1 MGGRAGLALPALPAS
16 RLPGMSDQ
24 ARATSAVVDFIA
36 STSFAEIPPD
46 ALDIGRRCIADGI
59 GVILAGST
67 TAASDILRAYVRE
80 DGSRA
85 ESTTL
90 GRDSFQTRAAS
101 AALVNATSGHAH
113 DYDDTQLS
121 TAADRIFG
129 LLTHPTIP
137 PLAASLAVGER
148 LGASGRTVIEAFL
161 IGFEVECKIADAIY
175 PTHYKQGFHT
185 SGTIGAFGAAA
196 ATAKLLKLD
205 RSQLAHAIG
214 ITASMSA
221 GIRVSF
227 GTMTKPLH
235 VGRAAFNGV
244 TAAELAA
251 KGFTAGADA
260 LDGQWGFFKVTG
272 GGFDAERIVGVLG
285 KPWTIVSPGVSIKPY
300 PCGCLGHPTMD
311 AMLTLVSKHDIKP
324 EQIKKIRL
332 RAGSNILNPLRY
344 KIANTELEAKFCPP
358 FMLSAVALRRKAG
371 VNEFSDEF
379 VRSAPV
385 QAMMRRVETVFD
397 QEIENQGFVRMLSIV
412 EVDLEDG
419 RILTQESG
427 PYRGGPER
435 PFTRDELRDKFT
447 ECGSLVLPPERL
459 DAIFERIESF
469 EQIGRVSEF
478 TAMLTAPA
486 LQPA

>member
-1 MGGRAGLALPALPAS
+1 MTA
-16 RLPGMSDQ
+16 Q
-24 ARATSAVVDFIA
+24 TRATSAVVDFIA
-36 STSFAEIPPD
+36 STSYGDIPAE
-46 ALDIGRRCIADGI
+46 ALRIGRRCIADGV

-67 TAASDILRAYVRE
+67 TPASEILRAQVRE

-85 ESTTL
+85 EATIL

-137 PLAASLAVGER
+137 SLTASLAVGER
-148 LGASGRTVIEAFL
+148 LGVSGRTMFEAFL
-161 IGFEVECKIADAIY
+161 IGFEVECKIADAID

-196 ATAKLLKLD
+196 AAAKLLKLN
-205 RSQLAHAIG
+205 REQLAHAIG

-251 KGFTAGADA
+251 KGFTAGAEA

-272 GGFDAERIVGVLG
+272 GGFAADRIVGVLG

-311 AMLTLVSKHDIKP
+311 AMLTLVTEHDIKP
-324 EQIKKIRL
+324 DQIRCVRL

-358 FMLSAVALRRKAG
+358 FMLSAVALQRKAG
-371 VNEFSDEF
+371 VSEFSDEF

-397 QEIENQGFVRMLSIV
+397 QEIENQGFVRMMSTV
-412 EVDLEDG
+412 EVELDDG
-419 RILTQESG
+419 RVLRQESG
-427 PYRGGPER
+427 PYRGGPAR
-435 PFTRDELRDKFT
+435 PFTREELRDKFM
-447 ECGSLVLPPERL
+447 ECGTLVLPPERL
-459 DAIFERIESF
+459 DAIFERIETF
-469 EQIGRVSEF
+469 EQIPRVSEF
-478 TAMLTAPA
+478 TAMLTSPALAPA
-486 LQPA
+486 

>member
-1 MGGRAGLALPALPAS
+1 MR
-16 RLPGMSDQ
+16 RLPRMSDQ

-36 STSFAEIPPD
+36 STSFAEIPSG

-67 TAASDILRAYVRE
+67 TAASDILRAQVRE
-80 DGSRA
+80 DGSRP

-137 PLAASLAVGER
+137 PLAAALAVGER

-161 IGFEVECKIADAIY
+161 IGFEVECKIAEAIY

-185 SGTIGAFGAAA
+185 SGTVGAFGAAA

-205 RSQLAHAIG
+205 RTQLAHTIG
-214 ITASMSA
+214 I
-221 GIRVSF
+221 
-227 GTMTKPLH
+227 
-235 VGRAAFNGV
+235 
-244 TAAELAA
+244 
-251 KGFTAGADA
+251 TAGADA

-272 GGFDAERIVGVLG
+272 GGFDADRIVGVLG

-311 AMLTLVSKHDIKP
+311 AMLTLVTKHDIRP

-344 KIANTELEAKFCPP
+344 KMATTELEAKFCPP
-358 FMLSAVALRRKAG
+358 FMLSAVALRRRAG

-379 VRSAPV
+379 VKSAPV
-385 QAMMRRVETVFD
+385 QAMMGRVETVFD

-412 EVDLEDG
+412 EVELEDG
-419 RILTQESG
+419 RVLTQESG

-435 PFTRDELRDKFT
+435 PFTRQELRDKFM
-447 ECGSLVLPPERL
+447 ECGSLVLPPDRL
-459 DAIFERIESF
+459 DAIFERIEHI
-469 EQIGRVSEF
+469 EQLSNIRDF
-478 TAMLTAPA
+478 TALLTERALTAA
-486 LQPA
+486 

>member
-1 MGGRAGLALPALPAS
+1 MTMQP
-16 RLPGMSDQ
+16 
-24 ARATSAVVDFIA
+24 RATGAVADFIA
-36 STSFAEIPPD
+36 STTFTDIPAD
-46 ALDIGRRCIADGI
+46 ALHIGHRCIADGI
-59 GVILAGST
+59 AVILAGST
-67 TAASDILRAYVRE
+67 TSASEILRAQVRE

-85 ESTTL
+85 ESTVL
-90 GRDSFQTRAAS
+90 GRDTFRTRAAS
-101 AALVNATSGHAH
+101 AAFVNATSGHAH

-137 PLAASLAVGER
+137 PLTAALAVGER
-148 LGASGRTVIEAFL
+148 IGASGRAVMEAL
-161 IGFEVECKIADAIY
+161 QIGFEVECKIADAIY

-185 SGTIGAFGAAA
+185 SGTIGAFGAMTAA
-196 ATAKLLKLD
+196 AKLMKLD
-205 RSQLAHAIG
+205 RAALAHAIG

-251 KGFTAGADA
+251 KGFTSGADA
-260 LDGQWGFFKVTG
+260 LDGPWGFFKVTG
-272 GGFDAERIVGVLG
+272 GGFDAERIIGALG
-285 KPWTIVSPGVSIKPY
+285 RPWTIVSPGVSIKPY

-311 AMLTLVSKHDIKP
+311 AMLTLVTEHDIKP
-324 EQIKKIRL
+324 ERIKKIRL

-344 KIANTELEAKFCPP
+344 EIANTELEAKFCPA

-385 QAMMRRVETVFD
+385 QAMMRRVERVFD
-397 QEIENQGFVRMLSIV
+397 QEIENRGFVRMLSIV
-412 EVDLEDG
+412 EVELEDG
-419 RILTQESG
+419 RTLRQESG

-435 PFTRDELRDKFT
+435 PFTREELRDKFI
-447 ECGSLVLPPERL
+447 ECGSLVLPADRL
-459 DAIFERIESF
+459 DAILSRIDNFEHIEHVGDF
-469 EQIGRVSEF
+469 VS
-478 TAMLTAPA
+478 LLIQPA
-486 LQPA
+486 LATA

>member
-1 MGGRAGLALPALPAS
+1 MN
-16 RLPGMSDQ
+16 DQ
-24 ARATSAVVDFIA
+24 SRATSAVVDFIA
-36 STSFAEIPPD
+36 TTTFADIPAV

-67 TAASDILRAYVRE
+67 TSASDILRAHVRD

-121 TAADRIFG
+121 TASDRIFG

-161 IGFEVECKIADAIY
+161 TGFEVECKIADAIY

-205 RSQLAHAIG
+205 RAQLAHAIG

-244 TAAELAA
+244 TAAELAG

-285 KPWTIVSPGVSIKPY
+285 DPWTIVSPGVSIKPY

-311 AMLTLVSKHDIKP
+311 AMLTLVTQHDIKP

-344 KIANTELEAKFCPP
+344 TIANTELEAKFCPP

-397 QEIENQGFVRMLSIV
+397 QGIENQGFVKMLSLV
-412 EVDLEDG
+412 EVELEDG
-419 RILTQESG
+419 RVLTQESG

-435 PFTRDELRDKFT
+435 PFTREELRDKFM
-447 ECGSLVLPPERL
+447 ECGSLVLPSERL
-459 DAIFERIESF
+459 DAIFERIERI
-469 EQIGRVSEF
+469 EQVSNIRDF
-478 TAMLTAPA
+478 TGLLTERA
-486 LQPA
+486 LTTA

>member
-1 MGGRAGLALPALPAS
+1 MTQPT
-16 RLPGMSDQ
+16 
-24 ARATSAVVDFIA
+24 RATGAVVDFIA
-36 STSFAEIPPD
+36 STSFSDIPSD
-46 ALDIGRRCIADGI
+46 ALTIGRRCIADGI
-59 GVILAGST
+59 AVILAGST
-67 TAASDILRAYVRE
+67 TQASDILRAQVRE
-80 DGSRA
+80 DASRA
-85 ESTTL
+85 ESTIL

-137 PLAASLAVGER
+137 PLTASLAVGER
-148 LGASGRTVIEAFL
+148 LGVSGRAMMEAFL
-161 IGFEVECKIADAIY
+161 VGFEVECKIADAIY

-185 SGTIGAFGAAA
+185 SGTIGAFGAMAA
-196 ATAKLLKLD
+196 AARLLKLD
-205 RSQLAHAIG
+205 RAAIAHAVG

-260 LDGQWGFFKVTG
+260 LDGQWGFFQVTG
-272 GGFDAERIVGVLG
+272 GGFDAERIVGALG
-285 KPWTIVSPGVSIKPY
+285 NPWTIVSPGISIKPY

-311 AMLTLVSKHDIKP
+311 AMLTLVTEHDVKP
-324 EQIKKIRL
+324 DQIRRIRL

-344 KIANTELEAKFCPP
+344 KIANTELEAKFCPA
-358 FMLSAVALRRKAG
+358 FMLSAVALRRRAG

-379 VRSAPV
+379 VKSAPV

-397 QEIENQGFVRMLSIV
+397 QAIENQGFVRMLSIV
-412 EVDLEDG
+412 EVELEDG
-419 RILTQESG
+419 RVLTQESG

-435 PFTRDELRDKFT
+435 PFTREELREKFM
-447 ECGSLVLPPERL
+447 ECGSLVLPTQRL
-459 DAIFERIESF
+459 DTIFDRIERIE
-469 EQIGRVSEF
+469 QVGNVRDF
-478 TAMLTAPA
+478 TALLTQQA
-486 LQPA
+486 LTTA

>member
-1 MGGRAGLALPALPAS
+1 MT
-16 RLPGMSDQ
+16 DQ

-36 STSFAEIPPD
+36 STSFTDIPSE
-46 ALDIGRRCIADGI
+46 ALDIGRRCIADGV

-67 TAASDILRAYVRE
+67 TPASEILRAHVRD
-80 DGSRA
+80 DGSRP
-85 ESTTL
+85 ESMTL

-137 PLAASLAVGER
+137 PLAASLAIGER
-148 LGASGRTVIEAFL
+148 LGASGRAVVEAFL
-161 IGFEVECKIADAIY
+161 IGFEVECKIAEAIY

-185 SGTIGAFGAAA
+185 SGTVGAFGAAA

-205 RSQLAHAIG
+205 RTQLAHAIG

-272 GGFDAERIVGVLG
+272 GGFDADRIVNVLG
-285 KPWTIVSPGVSIKPY
+285 QPWTIVSPGVSIKPY

-311 AMLTLVSKHDIKP
+311 AMLTLVTEHDIKP

-344 KIANTELEAKFCPP
+344 TIATTELDAKFCPP

-371 VNEFSDEF
+371 VNEFSDDF

-397 QEIENQGFVRMLSIV
+397 QEIENQGFVRMLSVV
-412 EVDLEDG
+412 EVELEDG
-419 RILTQESG
+419 RVLTQESG
-427 PYRGGPER
+427 RYRGGPER
-435 PFTRDELRDKFT
+435 PFTREELRDKFM

-459 DAIFERIESF
+459 NAIFERIESF

-486 LQPA
+486 LAPA

>member
-1 MGGRAGLALPALPAS
+1 
-16 RLPGMSDQ
+16 MSQ
-24 ARATSAVVDFIA
+24 SVRATTAVVDFIA
-36 STSFAEIPPD
+36 STSFADIPSA

-59 GVILAGST
+59 GVMLAGST
-67 TAASDILRAYVRE
+67 TDASGILRAHVRE

-85 ESTTL
+85 EATTL
-90 GRDSFQTRAAS
+90 GRDSFQTRVAS

-137 PLAASLAVGER
+137 PLAAALAIGER
-148 LGASGRTVIEAFL
+148 LGASGRTMVEAFL
-161 IGFEVECKIADAIY
+161 VGFEVECKIADAIY

-196 ATAKLLKLD
+196 AAARLLQLD
-205 RSQLAHAIG
+205 RAQLAHAIG

-244 TAAELAA
+244 TAAELAG

-260 LDGQWGFFKVTG
+260 LDGPWGFFKVTG
-272 GGFDAERIVGVLG
+272 GGFDADRIVGVLG
-285 KPWTIVSPGVSIKPY
+285 QPWTIVSPGVSIKPY

-311 AMLTLVSKHDIKP
+311 AMLTLVTRHDVKP
-324 EQIKKIRL
+324 EQIKRIRL

-344 KIANTELEAKFCPP
+344 KIANTELEAKFCPA

-371 VNEFSDEF
+371 VNEFSDDF

-397 QEIENQGFVRMLSIV
+397 QGIEDQGFVRMLSIV
-412 EVDLEDG
+412 EVELEDG
-419 RILTQESG
+419 RVLTQESG

-435 PFTRDELRDKFT
+435 PFTREELRDKFT
-447 ECGSLVLPPERL
+447 ECGSLVLPPDRL
-459 DAIFERIESF
+459 DAIFERIEHI
-469 EQIGRVSEF
+469 EQVSNIRDF
-478 TAMLTAPA
+478 TALLTERA
-486 LQPA
+486 LTTA

>member
-1 MGGRAGLALPALPAS
+1 MPFPPLSPQNRE
-16 RLPGMSDQ
+16 MTT
-24 ARATSAVVDFIA
+24 ATSAVVNFIA
-36 STSFAEIPPD
+36 STSFADIPSD
-46 ALDIGRRCIADGI
+46 ALAIGRRCIADGI
-59 GVILAGST
+59 AVMLAGST
-67 TAASDILRAYVRE
+67 TQASDILRAQVRD

-85 ESTTL
+85 EATTI

-137 PLAASLAVGER
+137 PLAASMALGER
-148 LGASGRTVIEAFL
+148 LGVSGRSMFEAFL
-161 IGFEVECKIADAIY
+161 VGFEVECKIADAIK

-185 SGTIGAFGAAA
+185 SGTIGAFGAMGAA
-196 ATAKLLKLD
+196 AKLLKLN
-205 RSQLAHAIG
+205 REQIAHAIG

-244 TAAELAA
+244 TAAELASR
-251 KGFTAGADA
+251 GFTSGAEA
-260 LDGQWGFFKVTG
+260 LDGQWGFFQVTG
-272 GGFDAERIVGVLG
+272 GGFDQDRITGVLG
-285 KPWTIVSPGVSIKPY
+285 NPWTIVSPGVSIKPY

-311 AMLTLVSKHDIKP
+311 AMLALVTKYDVKP
-324 EQIKKIRL
+324 EQIRKIRL

-358 FMLSAVALRRKAG
+358 FMLSAVALRRRAG

-379 VRSAPV
+379 VRSAAV
-385 QAMMRRVETVFD
+385 QAMMRKCETVFD

-412 EVDLEDG
+412 EVEMEDG
-419 RILTQESG
+419 RVLTQESG

-435 PFTRDELRDKFT
+435 PFTRAELLDKFM
-447 ECGSLVLPPERL
+447 ECGSLVLAQERL
-459 DAIFERIESF
+459 EAIFNRIETF
-469 EQIGRVSEF
+469 EQIGRVAEF
-478 TAMLTAPA
+478 TAMLTQEA
-486 LQPA
+486 LTTA

>member
-1 MGGRAGLALPALPAS
+1 MNHS
-16 RLPGMSDQ
+16 NT
-24 ARATSAVVDFIA
+24 ATRAVVDFIA
-36 STSFAEIPPD
+36 STTFNDIPSD
-46 ALDIGRRCIADGI
+46 ALTIGRRCIADG
-59 GVILAGST
+59 VAVMLAGST
-67 TAASDILRAYVRE
+67 THASEILRAQVRE

-85 ESTTL
+85 EAATV

-101 AALVNATSGHAH
+101 AALLNATSGHAH

-137 PLAASLAVGER
+137 PLAASMALGER
-148 LGASGRTVIEAFL
+148 LGVPGRTMVEAFL
-161 IGFEVECKIADAIY
+161 VGFEVECKIADAIK

-185 SGTIGAFGAAA
+185 SGTIGAFGAMGAA
-196 ATAKLLKLD
+196 AKLLKLNRD
-205 RSQLAHAIG
+205 QIAHAVG
-214 ITASMSA
+214 ITASMSG

-251 KGFTAGADA
+251 KGFTSGADA
-260 LDGQWGFFKVTG
+260 LDGQWGFFQVTG
-272 GGFDAERIVGVLG
+272 GGFDKERVVGALG
-285 KPWTIVSPGVSIKPY
+285 NPWTIVSPGVSIKPY

-311 AMLTLVSKHDIKP
+311 AMLALVTKYDIKP

-344 KIANTELEAKFCPP
+344 KMATTELEAKFCPP
-358 FMLSAVALRRKAG
+358 FMLSAIALRRKAG

-379 VRSAPV
+379 VRSAAV
-385 QAMMRRVETVFD
+385 QAMMRKAETIFD
-397 QEIENQGFVRMLSIV
+397 QEIENQGFARMLSIV
-412 EVDLEDG
+412 EVETEDG
-419 RILTQESG
+419 RLLTQESG

-435 PFTRDELRDKFT
+435 PFTREELRDKFM
-447 ECGSLVLPPERL
+447 ECGSLVLPQERL
-459 DAIFERIESF
+459 AAIFERIEHF
-469 EQIGRVSEF
+469 EQIGRVGEF
-478 TAMLTAPA
+478 TSMLIAPA
-486 LQPA
+486 LAPA

>member
-1 MGGRAGLALPALPAS
+1 MT
-16 RLPGMSDQ
+16 DQ
-24 ARATSAVVDFIA
+24 TTATKAVVDFIA
-36 STSFAEIPPD
+36 STSFADIPSE
-46 ALDIGRRCIADGI
+46 ALNIGRRCIADGI
-59 GVILAGST
+59 GVLLAGST
-67 TAASDILRAYVRE
+67 TLASEILRAQVRE

-85 ESTTL
+85 EATIL

-121 TAADRIFG
+121 ATADRIFG

-137 PLAASLAVGER
+137 PLTASLAIGER
-148 LGASGRTVIEAFL
+148 LGISGRAMLEAFL

-175 PTHYKQGFHT
+175 PTHYKQGFHS

-205 RSQLAHAIG
+205 RAQLAHAIG

-221 GIRVSF
+221 GIRISF

-272 GGFDAERIVGVLG
+272 GGFDADRIVGVLG

-311 AMLTLVSKHDIKP
+311 AMLTLVTEHDLKP
-324 EQIKKIRL
+324 EQIRRIRL

-412 EVDLEDG
+412 EVELEDG
-419 RILTQESG
+419 RVLTQESG

-435 PFTRDELRDKFT
+435 PFTREELRDKFM
-447 ECGSLVLPPERL
+447 ECGSLVLPAERL
-459 DAIFERIESF
+459 DAVFERIETF
-469 EQIGRVSEF
+469 EQIARVDEF

-486 LQPA
+486 LAPA

>member
-1 MGGRAGLALPALPAS
+1 MTQPT
-16 RLPGMSDQ
+16 
-24 ARATSAVVDFIA
+24 RATGAVVDFIA
-36 STSFAEIPPD
+36 STSFSDIPSD
-46 ALDIGRRCIADGI
+46 ALTIGRRCIADGI
-59 GVILAGST
+59 AVILAGST
-67 TAASDILRAYVRE
+67 TQASDILRAQVRE
-80 DGSRA
+80 DASRA
-85 ESTTL
+85 ESTIL

-137 PLAASLAVGER
+137 PLTASLAVGER
-148 LGASGRTVIEAFL
+148 LGVSGRAMLEAFL
-161 IGFEVECKIADAIY
+161 VGFEVECKIADAIY

-185 SGTIGAFGAAA
+185 SGTIGAFGAMAA
-196 ATAKLLKLD
+196 AARLLKLD
-205 RSQLAHAIG
+205 RAAIAHAIG

-260 LDGQWGFFKVTG
+260 LDGQWGFFQVTG
-272 GGFDAERIVGVLG
+272 GGFDAERIVGALG
-285 KPWTIVSPGVSIKPY
+285 KPWTIVSPGISIKPY

-311 AMLTLVSKHDIKP
+311 AMLKLVTDRDVKP
-324 EQIKKIRL
+324 DQIVRVRV
-332 RAGSNILNPLRY
+332 RAGSNILGPLRY
-344 KIANTELEAKFCPP
+344 KIANTELEAKFCPA
-358 FMLSAVALRRKAG
+358 FMLSAVALRRRAG

-379 VRSAPV
+379 VTSATV

-412 EVDLEDG
+412 EVELEDG
-419 RILTQESG
+419 RVLTQESG

-435 PFTRDELRDKFT
+435 PFTREELREKFM
-447 ECGSLVLPPERL
+447 ECGSLVLPTQRL
-459 DAIFERIESF
+459 DTIFDRIERIE
-469 EQIGRVSEF
+469 QVGNVRDF
-478 TAMLTAPA
+478 TALLTQQA
-486 LQPA
+486 LTTA

>member
-1 MGGRAGLALPALPAS
+1 
-16 RLPGMSDQ
+16 MSDQ
-24 ARATSAVVDFIA
+24 SRATSAVVDFIA
-36 STSFAEIPPD
+36 STSSADIPSD

-59 GVILAGST
+59 GVMLAGST
-67 TAASDILRAYVRE
+67 TSASEILRAHVRE
-80 DGSRA
+80 DASRA

-90 GRDSFQTRAAS
+90 GRGSFQTRAAS

-121 TAADRIFG
+121 TATDRIFG

-137 PLAASLAVGER
+137 PLAASFAVGER
-148 LGASGRTVIEAFL
+148 LGASGRTVVEAFL

-205 RSQLAHAIG
+205 RTQLAHAIG

-260 LDGQWGFFKVTG
+260 LDGRWGFFQVTG
-272 GGFDAERIVGVLG
+272 GGFDADRIVSVLG

-311 AMLTLVSKHDIKP
+311 AMLTLVTKHDIRP

-344 KIANTELEAKFCPP
+344 KMATTELEAKFCPP
-358 FMLSAVALRRKAG
+358 FMLSAVALRRRAG

-379 VRSAPV
+379 VKSAPV
-385 QAMMRRVETVFD
+385 QAMMGRVETVFD

-412 EVDLEDG
+412 EVELQDG
-419 RILTQESG
+419 RVLTQESG

-435 PFTRDELRDKFT
+435 PFTREELRDKFM
-447 ECGSLVLPPERL
+447 ECGSLVLPPDRL
-459 DAIFERIESF
+459 DAVFDRIERIE
-469 EQIGRVSEF
+469 GVSNIRDF
-478 TAMLTAPA
+478 TGLLTERA
-486 LQPA
+486 LATA

>member
-1 MGGRAGLALPALPAS
+1 
-16 RLPGMSDQ
+16 
-24 ARATSAVVDFIA
+24 
-36 STSFAEIPPD
+36 
-46 ALDIGRRCIADGI
+46 
-59 GVILAGST
+59 
-67 TAASDILRAYVRE
+67 
-80 DGSRA
+80 
-85 ESTTL
+85 
-90 GRDSFQTRAAS
+90 
-101 AALVNATSGHAH
+101 
-113 DYDDTQLS
+113 
-121 TAADRIFG
+121 
-129 LLTHPTIP
+129 
-137 PLAASLAVGER
+137 
-148 LGASGRTVIEAFL
+148 
-161 IGFEVECKIADAIY
+161 
-175 PTHYKQGFHT
+175 
-185 SGTIGAFGAAA
+185 
-196 ATAKLLKLD
+196 LKLD
-205 RSQLAHAIG
+205 RAQIAHAIG

-244 TAAELAA
+244 TAAELAG

-285 KPWTIVSPGVSIKPY
+285 DPWTIVSPGVSIKPY

-311 AMLTLVSKHDIKP
+311 AMLTLVTQHDIKP

-344 KIANTELEAKFCPP
+344 TIANTELEAKFCPP

-397 QEIENQGFVRMLSIV
+397 QGIENQGFVKMLSLV
-412 EVDLEDG
+412 EVQLEDG
-419 RILTQESG
+419 RVLTQESG

-435 PFTRDELRDKFT
+435 PFTREELRDKFM
-447 ECGSLVLPPERL
+447 ECGSLVLPSERL
-459 DAIFERIESF
+459 DAIFERIERI
-469 EQIGRVSEF
+469 EQVSNIRDF
-478 TAMLTAPA
+478 TGLLTERA
-486 LQPA
+486 LTTA

>member
-1 MGGRAGLALPALPAS
+1 MTT
-16 RLPGMSDQ
+16 
-24 ARATSAVVDFIA
+24 ATSAVVDFIA
-36 STSFAEIPPD
+36 STSFADIPSD
-46 ALDIGRRCIADGI
+46 ALTIGRRCLADGI
-59 GVILAGST
+59 AVMLAGST
-67 TAASDILRAYVRE
+67 TQASDILRAQVR
-80 DGSRA
+80 DDASRA
-85 ESTTL
+85 EATTI
-90 GRDSFQTRAAS
+90 GRNSFQTRAAS

-137 PLAASLAVGER
+137 PLASSMALGER
-148 LGASGRTVIEAFL
+148 LGVSGRTMFEAFL
-161 IGFEVECKIADAIY
+161 IGFEVECKIADAIK

-185 SGTIGAFGAAA
+185 SGTIGAFGAMGAA
-196 ATAKLLKLD
+196 AKLLNLN
-205 RSQLAHAIG
+205 REQIVHAIG

-244 TAAELAA
+244 TAAELASR
-251 KGFTAGADA
+251 GFTSGADA
-260 LDGQWGFFKVTG
+260 LDGQWGFFQVAG
-272 GGFDAERIVGVLG
+272 GGFDVDRITGVLG
-285 KPWTIVSPGVSIKPY
+285 NPWTIVSPGVSIKPY

-311 AMLTLVSKHDIKP
+311 AMLTLVTKYDIKP
-324 EQIKKIRL
+324 EQIRKIRL

-344 KIANTELEAKFCPP
+344 NIANTELEAKFCPP

-385 QAMMRRVETVFD
+385 QAMMRRCETVFD
-397 QEIENQGFVRMLSIV
+397 EEIENKGFVRMLSIV
-412 EVDLEDG
+412 EVELEDG
-419 RILTQESG
+419 RVLTQESG

-435 PFTRDELRDKFT
+435 PFTRAELLDKFM
-447 ECGSLVLPPERL
+447 ECGSLVLAQNRL
-459 DAIFERIESF
+459 DAIFTRIESF
-469 EQIGRVSEF
+469 EQIGRVGDF
-478 TAMLTAPA
+478 TAMLTHEA
-486 LQPA
+486 LTTA

>member
-1 MGGRAGLALPALPAS
+1 MTT
-16 RLPGMSDQ
+16 
-24 ARATSAVVDFIA
+24 ATGAVVDFIA
-36 STSFAEIPPD
+36 STSFSDIPSD
-46 ALDIGRRCIADGI
+46 ALTTGRRCIADGI
-59 GVILAGST
+59 AVMLAGST
-67 TAASDILRAYVRE
+67 TSASTILRAQARE
-80 DGSRA
+80 DGCRA
-85 ESTTL
+85 EATIV
-90 GRDSFQTRAAS
+90 GRDSFRTRAAS

-137 PLAASLAVGER
+137 PLAASLALGER
-148 LGASGRTVIEAFL
+148 LGVSGRTMFEAFL
-161 IGFEVECKIADAIY
+161 VGFEVECKIADAIT

-185 SGTIGAFGAAA
+185 SGTIGAFGAMGAA
-196 ATAKLLKLD
+196 AKLLKLD
-205 RSQLAHAIG
+205 RAAIAHAIG

-251 KGFTAGADA
+251 KGFTSGADA
-260 LDGQWGFFKVTG
+260 LDGQWGFFQVTG
-272 GGFDAERIVGVLG
+272 GGFDEERIVGTLG
-285 KPWTIVSPGVSIKPY
+285 HPWTIVSPGVSIKPY

-311 AMLTLVSKHDIKP
+311 AMLTLVTTHDITP

-344 KIANTELEAKFCPP
+344 KTANTELEAKFCPP

-385 QAMMRRVETVFD
+385 QAMMRKVETVFD
-397 QEIENQGFVRMLSIV
+397 REIENQGFLRMLSSVSV
-412 EVDLEDG
+412 ELEDG
-419 RILTQESG
+419 RVLTQESG
-427 PYRGGPER
+427 PYRGGPEQ
-435 PFTRDELRDKFT
+435 PLTREELRDKFN
-447 ECGSLVLPPERL
+447 ECGSLVLSQERL
-459 DAIFERIESF
+459 DAIFERIDTF

-478 TAMLTAPA
+478 TSMLTQAALTPA
-486 LQPA
+486 

>member
-1 MGGRAGLALPALPAS
+1 
-16 RLPGMSDQ
+16 
-24 ARATSAVVDFIA
+24 
-36 STSFAEIPPD
+36 
-46 ALDIGRRCIADGI
+46 
-59 GVILAGST
+59 
-67 TAASDILRAYVRE
+67 
-80 DGSRA
+80 
-85 ESTTL
+85 
-90 GRDSFQTRAAS
+90 
-101 AALVNATSGHAH
+101 
-113 DYDDTQLS
+113 
-121 TAADRIFG
+121 
-129 LLTHPTIP
+129 
-137 PLAASLAVGER
+137 
-148 LGASGRTVIEAFL
+148 
-161 IGFEVECKIADAIY
+161 VECKIADAIY

-205 RSQLAHAIG
+205 RTQLAHAIG

-260 LDGQWGFFKVTG
+260 LDGQWGFFKVAG
-272 GGFDAERIVGVLG
+272 GGFDAERIVDVLG

-311 AMLTLVSKHDIKP
+311 AMLTLVTKHDIKP
-324 EQIKKIRL
+324 EQIKKVRL

-385 QAMMRRVETVFD
+385 QALMRRVETVFD

-412 EVDLEDG
+412 EVELEDG
-419 RILTQESG
+419 RVMTQESG

-459 DAIFERIESF
+459 DAIFERIARI
-469 EQIGRVSEF
+469 EQVSNIRDF
-478 TAMLTAPA
+478 TGLLTERA
-486 LQPA
+486 LTTA

>member
-1 MGGRAGLALPALPAS
+1 MT
-16 RLPGMSDQ
+16 DQ
-24 ARATSAVVDFIA
+24 ARATSAVVDFIT
-36 STSFAEIPPD
+36 STSFTDIPSE
-46 ALDIGRRCIADGI
+46 AFDIGRRCIADGV

-67 TAASDILRAYVRE
+67 TPASEILRAHVRE
-80 DGSRA
+80 DGSRP
-85 ESTTL
+85 ESMTL

-137 PLAASLAVGER
+137 PLAASLAIGER
-148 LGASGRTVIEAFL
+148 LGASGRAVVEAFL
-161 IGFEVECKIADAIY
+161 IGFEVECKIAEAIY

-185 SGTIGAFGAAA
+185 SGTVGAFGAAA

-205 RSQLAHAIG
+205 RTQLAHAIG

-272 GGFDAERIVGVLG
+272 GGFDADRIVNVLG
-285 KPWTIVSPGVSIKPY
+285 QPWTIVSPGVSIKPY

-311 AMLTLVSKHDIKP
+311 AMLTLVTGHDIKP

-344 KIANTELEAKFCPP
+344 TIATTELDAKFCPP

-371 VNEFSDEF
+371 VNEFSDDF

-397 QEIENQGFVRMLSIV
+397 QEIENQGFVRMLSVV
-412 EVDLEDG
+412 EVELEDG
-419 RILTQESG
+419 RVLTQESG
-427 PYRGGPER
+427 RYRGGPER
-435 PFTRDELRDKFT
+435 PFTREELRDKFM

-459 DAIFERIESF
+459 NAIFERIESF

-486 LQPA
+486 LAPA

>member
-1 MGGRAGLALPALPAS
+1 
-16 RLPGMSDQ
+16 MSQ
-24 ARATSAVVDFIA
+24 QIGATEAVVDFIA
-36 STSFAEIPPD
+36 STTFADIPSD
-46 ALDIGRRCIADGI
+46 ALHIGKRCIADGL

-67 TAASDILRAYVRE
+67 TAASEILRAQVRE
-80 DGSRA
+80 DGSRPEA
-85 ESTTL
+85 TIL

-148 LGASGRTVIEAFL
+148 LGVSGRTMLEAFL
-161 IGFEVECKIADAIY
+161 VGFEVECKIADAIL
-175 PTHYKQGFHT
+175 PAHYKQGFHS
-185 SGTIGAFGAAA
+185 SGTIGAFGAMA
-196 ATAKLLKLD
+196 ATAKLLKLN
-205 RSQLAHAIG
+205 RAALAHAIG
-214 ITASMSA
+214 ITASMSS

-260 LDGQWGFFKVTG
+260 LDGPWGFFQVLG
-272 GGFDAERIVGVLG
+272 GGFDADRIAGALG
-285 KPWTIVSPGVSIKPY
+285 RPWTIVSPGVSIKPY
-300 PCGCLGHPTMD
+300 PCGCLGHPSMD
-311 AMLTLVSKHDIKP
+311 AMRALVTEHDVKP
-324 EQIKKIRL
+324 EQIRRIRL

-344 KIANTELEAKFCPP
+344 SIASTELEAKFCPA

-371 VNEFSDEF
+371 VHEFSDDF

-385 QAMMRRVETVFD
+385 QEMMRRVDTVFD
-397 QEIENQGFVRMLSIV
+397 QAIENQGFLQMRSIV
-412 EVDLEDG
+412 EVELKDG
-419 RILTQESG
+419 RVLTQASG
-427 PYRGGPER
+427 AYRGGPDR
-435 PFTRDELRDKFT
+435 PFTTEELHEKFT

-459 DAIFERIESF
+459 AAVLARIDTI
-469 EQIGRVSEF
+469 EQIGNVRDF
-478 TAMLTAPA
+478 TTMLSKPA
-486 LQPA
+486 LTTA

>member
-1 MGGRAGLALPALPAS
+1 MTQPT
-16 RLPGMSDQ
+16 
-24 ARATSAVVDFIA
+24 RATGAVVDFIA
-36 STSFAEIPPD
+36 STSFADIPSD
-46 ALDIGRRCIADGI
+46 ALTIGRRCIADGI
-59 GVILAGST
+59 AVILAGST
-67 TAASDILRAYVRE
+67 TQASDILRAQVRE
-80 DGSRA
+80 DASRA
-85 ESTTL
+85 ESTIL

-137 PLAASLAVGER
+137 PLTASLAVGER
-148 LGASGRTVIEAFL
+148 LGVSGRAMLEAFL
-161 IGFEVECKIADAIY
+161 VGFEVECKIADAIY

-185 SGTIGAFGAAA
+185 SGTIGAFGAMAA
-196 ATAKLLKLD
+196 AAKLLKLD
-205 RSQLAHAIG
+205 RTAIAHAVG

-260 LDGQWGFFKVTG
+260 LDGQWGFFQVTG
-272 GGFDAERIVGVLG
+272 GGFDAERIVGALG
-285 KPWTIVSPGVSIKPY
+285 NPWTIVSPGISIKPY

-311 AMLTLVSKHDIKP
+311 AMLTLVTEHDVKP
-324 EQIKKIRL
+324 DQIRRIRL

-344 KIANTELEAKFCPP
+344 KIANTELEAKFCPA
-358 FMLSAVALRRKAG
+358 FMLSAVALRRRAG

-379 VRSAPV
+379 VTSAPV

-412 EVDLEDG
+412 EVELEDG
-419 RILTQESG
+419 RVLTQESG

-435 PFTRDELRDKFT
+435 PFTREELREKFM
-447 ECGSLVLPPERL
+447 ECGSLVLPTQRL
-459 DAIFERIESF
+459 DTIFDRIERIE
-469 EQIGRVSEF
+469 QVGNVRDF
-478 TAMLTAPA
+478 TALLTQQA
-486 LQPA
+486 LTTA

>member
-1 MGGRAGLALPALPAS
+1 M
-16 RLPGMSDQ
+16 
-24 ARATSAVVDFIA
+24 
-36 STSFAEIPPD
+36 
-46 ALDIGRRCIADGI
+46 
-59 GVILAGST
+59 LAGST
-67 TAASDILRAYVRE
+67 TPASEILRAQARE
-80 DGSRA
+80 DACRA
-85 ESTTL
+85 EATIV
-90 GRDSFQTRAAS
+90 GRDSFRTRAAS

-137 PLAASLAVGER
+137 PLAASLALGDR
-148 LGASGRTVIEAFL
+148 LGVSGRTMFEAFL
-161 IGFEVECKIADAIY
+161 VGFEVECKIADAIK

-185 SGTIGAFGAAA
+185 SGTIGAFGAMAA
-196 ATAKLLKLD
+196 SAKLLKLD
-205 RSQLAHAIG
+205 RTQIAHASG

-260 LDGQWGFFKVTG
+260 LDGQWGFFQVAG
-272 GGFDAERIVGVLG
+272 GGFDAERIVGALG
-285 KPWTIVSPGVSIKPY
+285 NPWTIVSPGVSIKPY

-311 AMLTLVSKHDIKP
+311 AMLTLVTKQDIKP
-324 EQIKKIRL
+324 EQIRKIRL

-344 KIANTELEAKFCPP
+344 KIANTELEAKFCPA

-371 VNEFSDEF
+371 VNEFSDDF
-379 VRSAPV
+379 VRSTPV
-385 QAMMRRVETVFD
+385 QAMMRRVETIFD

-412 EVDLEDG
+412 EVELEDG
-419 RILTQESG
+419 RVLSEPSG

-435 PFTRDELRDKFT
+435 PFTRDELRDKFV
-447 ECGSLVLPPERL
+447 ECGSLVLPQERL
-459 DAIFERIESF
+459 DDIFARIERIE
-469 EQIGRVSEF
+469 QVGNVRDF
-478 TAMLTAPA
+478 TALLIERALTPA
-486 LQPA
+486 

>member
-1 MGGRAGLALPALPAS
+1 
-16 RLPGMSDQ
+16 
-24 ARATSAVVDFIA
+24 
-36 STSFAEIPPD
+36 
-46 ALDIGRRCIADGI
+46 
-59 GVILAGST
+59 
-67 TAASDILRAYVRE
+67 VRE

-205 RSQLAHAIG
+205 RTQLAHAIG

-260 LDGQWGFFKVTG
+260 LDGQWGFFKVAG
-272 GGFDAERIVGVLG
+272 GGFDAERIVDVLG

-311 AMLTLVSKHDIKP
+311 AMLTLVTKHDIKP

-397 QEIENQGFVRMLSIV
+397 QDIENQGFVRMLSIV
-412 EVDLEDG
+412 EVELEDG
-419 RILTQESG
+419 RLLTQESG

-459 DAIFERIESF
+459 DAIFERIERM
-469 EQIGRVSEF
+469 EQVSNIRDF
-478 TAMLTAPA
+478 TGLLTERA
-486 LQPA
+486 LTTA